1 VSAGLTPTEEMHDE
15 LDGEEAEDETA
26 ARRRVER
33 EAMDPEK
40 RALLEH
46 VEASRRRNTLAAR
59 KSRQR
64 KLEHVRGIEEQNEQ
78 IQAENEA
85 LRNRV
90 AVLEGRLKAAGLD
103 SS

>member
-1 VSAGLTPTEEMHDE
+1 LTATEEMQDE
-15 LDGEEAEDETA
+15 LDGEEAEDEA
-26 ARRRVER
+26 AAQRRRER
-33 EAMDPEK
+33 ESMDPEK

-46 VEASRRRNTLAAR
+46 VEASRKRNTLAAR

-64 KLEHVRGIEEQNEQ
+64 KLEHVRNLEEVTERA
-78 IQAENEA
+78 QAENEA
-85 LRNRV
+85 LRNRI

>member
-1 VSAGLTPTEEMHDE
+1 MHDE
-15 LDGEEAEDETA
+15 LDGEEAEDADA
-26 ARRRVER
+26 AQRRRER

-59 KSRQR
+59 KSRAR
-64 KLEHVRGIEEQNEQ
+64 KLEHVRNMEEQNEHLL
-78 IQAENEA
+78 AENEA

-90 AVLEGRLKAAGLD
+90 ALLEARLKDAGLD
-103 SS
+103 LS